1 MLDDGSAGDILK
13 NPLRISSPLRPSGR
27 AAERSGYRAPGAVRG
42 SRLILQ
48 EERAFKLAQAEAA
61 PLQALGDFC
70 AVRVYKPF
78 SVLRSH
84 P

>member
-42 SRLILQ
+42 SRLINTRSISRRGIAGRTRVQ
-48 EERAFKLAQAEAA
+48 IGTGGR
-61 PLQALGDFC
+61 
-70 AVRVYKPF
+70 VRGQDMGNKTWPTH
-78 SVLRSH
+78 R
-84 P
+84 